1 MTSAQ
6 MNPPVKLHP
15 VKSLDITT
23 EGLIREIKQGVN
35 VEGNFRQLFERS
47 YARIHRYFQRKGF
60 SPEDSSDLAQ
70 DTFLAVYKGLKG
82 FRQES
87 PFENW
92 LFSIAENIWRSALGH
107 RRAKKRDAPLRSLDE
122 EVAMGDDEPS
132 PLAER
137 MAGTAADQ
145 LDHMIEKEKRE
156 KLHEAIQQLPE
167 QMRRCVEL
175 RVLYDFRY
183 SQIAMLMN
191 ISINTVK
198 AHLNQAKKELG
209 ELLKPYFDGIEL

>member
-1 MTSAQ
+1 VR
-6 MNPPVKLHP
+6 NPDK
-15 VKSLDITT
+15 TT
-23 EGLIREIKQGVN
+23 EELIREIKHELS
-35 VEGNFRQLFERS
+35 VEVNFRQLFERCYS
-47 YARIHRYFQRKGF
+47 KIYGFFHRKEFM
-60 SPEDSSDLAQ
+60 SEDCLDLAH
-70 DTFLAVYKGLKG
+70 DTFLAVYKGLKR

-87 PFENW
+87 PSENW
-92 LFSIAENIWRSALGH
+92 LFSIAENIWRSALEH
-107 RRAKKRDAPLRSLDE
+107 RSEKKRYAPFRSLDE

-137 MAGTAADQ
+137 MAGTVADQ

-175 RVLYDFRY
+175 RVLHDFRY

-198 AHLNQAKKELG
+198 AHLNQARKELG
-209 ELLKPYFDGIEL
+209 ELLKPYFDEVEL

>member
-1 MTSAQ
+1 VR
-6 MNPPVKLHP
+6 NHDK
-15 VKSLDITT
+15 TT
-23 EGLIREIKQGVN
+23 EGLILEIKHELN
-35 VEGNFRQLFERS
+35 VEDNFRQLFERS
-47 YARIHRYFQRKGF
+47 YAKIYGFFHRKEFM
-60 SPEDSSDLAQ
+60 SEDCRDLAQ
-70 DTFLAVYKGLKG
+70 DTFFAVYKGLNG

-92 LFSIAENIWRSALGH
+92 LFSIAENMWRSALEH

-137 MAGTAADQ
+137 MAGAAADQ

-183 SQIAMLMN
+183 SQTAMLMN

-209 ELLKPYFDGIEL
+209 ELLKPYFDGIAL